1 MMGLRRILTGSYNEV
16 MQTEPHI
23 QPQHLPVSLPI
34 LCIVGPTGAGKTH
47 LAMSL
52 AEHAQSI
59 GMKIEL
65 ISMDSAL
72 VYRGLDIGSA
82 KPTKAERAA
91 VIHHLIDILEPTEVY
106 SAAKFANDAKRLCQE
121 IRLRGNI
128 PVVVGG
134 TMLYWR
140 AWAHGLSSLPPANP
154 HIRTRLDEQGKT
166 LGWPAMHM
174 QLMKVDPITASRLMP
189 NDSQRVQRA
198 LEVYEITGT
207 PMSTLLA
214 DSPSEDGREGS
225 AIPDWINLV
234 SLEPSDRARLHAN
247 LEKRF
252 DEMLNGGLIAEVE
265 KLRANCALHPD
276 LPAIRSVGYRQ
287 VWEYLDGQSNWD
299 QMRYKALAATR
310 QLGKRQLTWLRAIA
324 GRNTF
329 DPFNPSGLALALEY
343 CKQHLA

>member
-1 MMGLRRILTGSYNEV
+1 

-23 QPQHLPVSLPI
+23 QPTHLPHQPPI

-47 LAMSL
+47 LAMAL
-52 AEHAQSI
+52 AEHAKSI
-59 GMKIEL
+59 GQTVEL

-82 KPTKAERAA
+82 KPTQAEQAA
-91 VIHHLIDILEPTEVY
+91 VQHHLIDILEPTESY
-106 SAAKFANDAKRLCQE
+106 SAARFANDAKYLCTI
-121 IRLRGNI
+121 IRDRGNI

-140 AWAHGLSSLPPANP
+140 AWAYGLSSLPPADP
-154 HIRTRLDEQGKT
+154 EIRARLDERGKAI
-166 LGWPAMHM
+166 GWPAMHAELA
-174 QLMKVDPITASRLMP
+174 QVDSMTAARLQP

-198 LEVYEITGT
+198 LEVYEITGK
-207 PMSTLLA
+207 PMSELLA

-225 AIPDWINLV
+225 VIPEWINLI
-234 SLEPSDRARLHAN
+234 SLEPSDRSRLHQN

-252 DEMLNGGLIAEVE
+252 DEMLIGGLLEEVE
-265 KLRANCALHPD
+265 LLRKNPSLHGD

-287 VWEYLDGQSNWD
+287 VWEYLSGEVD
-299 QMRYKALAATR
+299 QVEMRYKALAATR

-324 GRNTF
+324 GRKTF
-329 DPFNPSGLALALEY
+329 DPFNPTEFNAALEY
-343 CKQHLA
+343 CKQSLIE

>member
-1 MMGLRRILTGSYNEV
+1 
-16 MQTEPHI
+16 MQSEPYI
-23 QPQHLPVSLPI
+23 QPAHTPDEPPT

-52 AEHAQSI
+52 AQYASSI
-59 GMKIEL
+59 DLTIEL

-82 KPTKAERAA
+82 KPTKAEQAA
-91 VIHHLIDILEPTEVY
+91 VIHHLIDIIEPTEVY
-106 SAAKFANDAKRLCQE
+106 SAARFAKDAKRLCSE
-121 IRLRGNI
+121 IRERGNI

-154 HIRTRLDEQGKT
+154 EIRARLDEEGKAV
-166 LGWPAMHM
+166 GWPAMHGKLAM
-174 QLMKVDPITASRLMP
+174 VDPKTADRLKP

-198 LEVYEITGT
+198 LEVYEITGK
-207 PMSTLLA
+207 PMSILLA

-225 AIPDWINLV
+225 AIPPWINLV
-234 SLEPSDRARLHAN
+234 SLEPSDRKRLHLN

-252 DEMLNGGLIAEVE
+252 DEMLTAGLMDEV
-265 KLRANCALHPD
+265 KTLRTNSGLHAD

-287 VWEYLDGQSNWD
+287 AWEFLNGEIDAE

-310 QLGKRQLTWLRAIA
+310 QLGKRQLTWLRAIE
-324 GRNTF
+324 GRNMF
-329 DPFNPSGLALALEY
+329 DPFNPDELNAALDY
-343 CKQHLA
+343 CKRNLTR

>member
-1 MMGLRRILTGSYNEV
+1 
-16 MQTEPHI
+16 MQTEPYI
-23 QPQHLPVSLPI
+23 QRMHAPETMPI

-47 LAMSL
+47 LAMLL
-52 AEHAQSI
+52 AEHANSI
-59 GMKIEL
+59 GLTIEL

-82 KPTKAERAA
+82 KPTTAERAS

-106 SAAKFANDAKRLCQE
+106 SAARFAKDAKRLCEE
-121 IRLRGNI
+121 IHSRGNI
-128 PVVVGG
+128 PIVVGG

-154 HIRTRLDEQGKT
+154 EIRARLDEEGKT
-166 LGWPAMHM
+166 IGWPAMHEK
-174 QLMKVDPITASRLMP
+174 LSSVDPETAARLKP

-198 LEVYEITGT
+198 LEVFEITGK
-207 PMSTLLA
+207 PMSVLLA

-225 AIPDWINLV
+225 SIPAWINLV

-252 DEMLNGGLIAEVE
+252 DEMLSTGFMDEV
-265 KLRANCALHPD
+265 KALRANPNLHAD

-287 VWEYLDGQSNWD
+287 AWEFLDNQIDFD

-324 GRNTF
+324 GRKTF
-329 DPFNPSGLALALEY
+329 DPFKLEELKAALDY
-343 CKQHLA
+343 CKSTLKK

>member
-1 MMGLRRILTGSYNEV
+1 

-23 QPQHLPVSLPI
+23 QPTHLPHQPPI

-47 LAMSL
+47 LAMAL
-52 AEHAQSI
+52 AEHARLLGKTVEI
-59 GMKIEL
+59 

-82 KPTKAERAA
+82 KPSKAEQAA
-91 VIHHLIDILEPTEVY
+91 VQHHLIDILEPTESY
-106 SAAKFANDAKRLCQE
+106 SAARFANDAKRLCIE
-121 IRLRGNI
+121 IRGRGNI
-128 PVVVGG
+128 PIVVGG

-154 HIRTRLDEQGKT
+154 EIRARLDEQGKFI
-166 LGWPAMHM
+166 GWPAMHAE
-174 QLMKVDPITASRLMP
+174 LAKVDPVTAARLQA

-198 LEVYEITGT
+198 LEVYEIMGK
-207 PMSTLLA
+207 PMSELLA
-214 DSPSEDGREGS
+214 DAPSEDGREGS
-225 AIPDWINLV
+225 AIPEWINLV
-234 SLEPSDRARLHAN
+234 SLEPSDRSRLHQN

-252 DEMLNGGLIAEVE
+252 DEMLAGRFIEEVQIL
-265 KLRANCALHPD
+265 KSNPNLHAD

-287 VWEYLDGQSNWD
+287 VWEYLDGLSDWE

-310 QLGKRQLTWLRAIA
+310 QLGKRQLTWLRAIS

-329 DPFNPSGLALALEY
+329 DPFNPSELEQALEY
-343 CKQHLA
+343 CKRGLIQ

>member
-1 MMGLRRILTGSYNEV
+1 
-16 MQTEPHI
+16 MQTEPYI
-23 QPQHLPVSLPI
+23 QRLHAPEPMPI

-47 LAMSL
+47 LAMLL
-52 AEHAQSI
+52 AEHAKSI
-59 GMKIEL
+59 GLTIEL

-82 KPTKAERAA
+82 KPSKIEQASVT
-91 VIHHLIDILEPTEVY
+91 HHLINILEPSEVY
-106 SAAKFANDAKRLCQE
+106 SAARFAKDAKRLCEE
-121 IRLRGNI
+121 IRSRGNI
-128 PVVVGG
+128 PIVVGG

-154 HIRTRLDEQGKT
+154 EIRARLDEEGKVI
-166 LGWPAMHM
+166 GWPAMHEK
-174 QLMKVDPITASRLMP
+174 LSSVDPETAARLKP

-198 LEVYEITGT
+198 LEVFEITGK

-225 AIPDWINLV
+225 SIPAWIDLV

-252 DEMLNGGLIAEVE
+252 DEMLAAGFIDEV
-265 KLRANCALHPD
+265 KTLRTTPSLHAD

-287 VWEYLDGQSNWD
+287 AWEFLDNQIDFD

-324 GRNTF
+324 GRKTF
-329 DPFNPSGLALALEY
+329 DPFKPEEIKAALDY
-343 CKQHLA
+343 CKSKLIQK

>member
-1 MMGLRRILTGSYNEV
+1 
-16 MQTEPHI
+16 MQTEPYI
-23 QPQHLPVSLPI
+23 QPMQSSGPFSTI
-34 LCIVGPTGAGKTH
+34 CIVGPTGAGKTH

-52 AEHAQSI
+52 AEHAKTI
-59 GMKIEL
+59 GLCIEL

-82 KPTKAERAA
+82 KPTKAEQAT
-91 VIHHLIDILEPTEVY
+91 VVHHLIDILEPTEVY
-106 SAAKFANDAKRLCQE
+106 SAARFAKDAKRLCEE
-121 IRLRGNI
+121 IRNRGNI

-140 AWAHGLSSLPPANP
+140 AWAHGLSTLPPADP
-154 HIRTRLDEQGKT
+154 EIRERLEEQAKVI
-166 LGWPAMHM
+166 GWPAMHT
-174 QLMKVDPITASRLMP
+174 QLARVDPITAARLMP

-198 LEVYEITGT
+198 LEVFKITGK

-214 DSPSEDGREGS
+214 ESPSEDGREGS
-225 AIPDWINLV
+225 AIPPWINLV
-234 SLEPSDRARLHAN
+234 SLEPSDRARLHLN

-252 DEMLNGGLIAEVE
+252 DEMLSGGLLEEVE
-265 KLRANCALHPD
+265 ALRKNTALHAD

-287 VWEYLDGQSNWD
+287 VWEYLNGQID
-299 QMRYKALAATR
+299 AEQMRYKALAATR

-329 DPFNPSGLALALEY
+329 DPFNPNELKAALDY
-343 CKQHLA
+343 CKLNLK

>member
-1 MMGLRRILTGSYNEV
+1 
-16 MQTEPHI
+16 MQTEPYI
-23 QPQHLPVSLPI
+23 QQMHAPERMPV

-47 LAMSL
+47 LAMLL
-52 AEHAQSI
+52 AEHAKSI
-59 GMKIEL
+59 GLTIEL

-82 KPTKAERAA
+82 KPTKAEQAS
-91 VIHHLIDILEPTEVY
+91 VTHHLIDILEPTEVY
-106 SAAKFANDAKRLCQE
+106 SAARFAKDAKGLCEE
-121 IRLRGNI
+121 IRSRGNI
-128 PVVVGG
+128 PIVVGG

-154 HIRTRLDEQGKT
+154 EIRARLDDEGKAI
-166 LGWPAMHM
+166 GWPAMHEK
-174 QLMKVDPITASRLMP
+174 LSCVDPETATRLKP

-198 LEVYEITGT
+198 LEVFEITGK
-207 PMSTLLA
+207 PMSVLLA

-225 AIPDWINLV
+225 SIPAWIDLV
-234 SLEPSDRARLHAN
+234 SLEPSDRARLHTN

-252 DEMLNGGLIAEVE
+252 DEMLAAGFMDEV
-265 KLRANCALHPD
+265 KTLRKNPNLHAD

-287 VWEYLDGQSNWD
+287 AWEFLDNQIDFD

-324 GRNTF
+324 GRKTF
-329 DPFNPSGLALALEY
+329 DPFKPVELKAALDY
-343 CKQHLA
+343 CKSTLKK

>member
-1 MMGLRRILTGSYNEV
+1 

-23 QPQHLPVSLPI
+23 QPTHLLDRPPI

-47 LAMSL
+47 LAMAL
-52 AEHAQSI
+52 AEHAKLI
-59 GMKIEL
+59 GQTVEL

-82 KPTKAERAA
+82 KPTKAELAA
-91 VIHHLIDILEPTEVY
+91 VQHHLIDILDPTESY
-106 SAAKFANDAKRLCQE
+106 SAARFANDAKRLCEE
-121 IRLRGNI
+121 IRGRGNI

-140 AWAHGLSSLPPANP
+140 AWVHGLSSLPPADP
-154 HIRTRLDEQGKT
+154 EIRARLDEQGK
-166 LGWPAMHM
+166 LIGWPAMHAE
-174 QLMKVDPITASRLMP
+174 LAKVDPVTAARLQP

-198 LEVYEITGT
+198 LEVYEITGK
-207 PMSTLLA
+207 PMFELLA

-225 AIPDWINLV
+225 TIPEWIDLV
-234 SLEPSDRARLHAN
+234 SLEPSDRTCLHQN

-252 DEMLNGGLIAEVE
+252 DEMLVGGLLEEVE
-265 KLRANCALHPD
+265 VLRKNPELHAD

-287 VWEYLDGQSNWD
+287 IWEYLDGAVD
-299 QMRYKALAATR
+299 QEEMRYKALAATR

-329 DPFNPSGLALALEY
+329 DPFNPTELKAALDY
-343 CKQHLA
+343 CKENLK

>member
-1 MMGLRRILTGSYNEV
+1 MES
-16 MQTEPHI
+16 EPYI
-23 QPQHLPVSLPI
+23 QPAHTPEELPT

-52 AEHAQSI
+52 AQYASSI
-59 GMKIEL
+59 GLTIEL

-82 KPTKAERAA
+82 KPTKAEQAA
-91 VIHHLIDILEPTEVY
+91 VIHHLIDIIEPTEVY
-106 SAAKFANDAKRLCQE
+106 SAARFAKDAKRLCSE
-121 IRLRGNI
+121 IRERGNI

-154 HIRTRLDEQGKT
+154 EIRARLDEEGKAV
-166 LGWPAMHM
+166 GWPAMHGKLAM
-174 QLMKVDPITASRLMP
+174 VDPKTADRLKP

-198 LEVYEITGT
+198 LEVYEITGK
-207 PMSTLLA
+207 PMSILLA

-225 AIPDWINLV
+225 AIPPWINLV
-234 SLEPSDRARLHAN
+234 SLEPSDRKRLHLN

-252 DEMLNGGLIAEVE
+252 DEMLTAGLMDEV
-265 KLRANCALHPD
+265 KTLRTNSGLHAD

-287 VWEYLDGQSNWD
+287 AWEFLNGEIDAE

-310 QLGKRQLTWLRAIA
+310 QLGKRQLTWLRAIE
-324 GRNTF
+324 GRNMF
-329 DPFNPSGLALALEY
+329 DPFNPDELNAALDY
-343 CKQHLA
+343 CKRNLTR

>member
-1 MMGLRRILTGSYNEV
+1 
-16 MQTEPHI
+16 MQS
-23 QPQHLPVSLPI
+23 PVANPI
-34 LCIVGPTGAGKTH
+34 LCVVGPTGAGKTH

-52 AEHAQSI
+52 AEYAKSI
-59 GMKIEL
+59 DLTIEL

-82 KPTKAERAA
+82 KPTQAERAA

-106 SAAKFANDAKRLCQE
+106 SAARFANDAKRLCEE
-121 IRLRGNI
+121 IRNRGNI

-140 AWAHGLSSLPPANP
+140 AWAHGLSSLPTANP
-154 HIRTRLDEQGKT
+154 EIRARLDEEGKT
-166 LGWPAMHM
+166 LGWPTMHAK
-174 QLMKVDPITASRLMP
+174 LAKIDPESAARLKP

-198 LEVYEITGT
+198 LEVFEITGK
-207 PMSTLLA
+207 PMSALLA

-225 AIPDWINLV
+225 AIPDWIKLV
-234 SLEPSDRARLHAN
+234 SLEPSDRKRLHQN

-252 DEMLNGGLIAEVE
+252 DEMLVSGFLDEVRV
-265 KLRANCALHPD
+265 LRNNSELHAD

-287 VWEYLDGQSNWD
+287 AWEYLNGEIDAE

-310 QLGKRQLTWLRAIA
+310 QLGKRQLTWLRAIT
-324 GRNTF
+324 GRNIF
-329 DPFNPSGLALALEY
+329 DPFNPEELKAALDY
-343 CKQHLA
+343 CKKNLK